1 MVRYPRVFT
10 LYQMRPDPWVTI
22 WPRMAAN
29 HDNITSMATVGVS
42 THHITLHTPL
52 LRGARRLRIALV
64 GLPGAGKTTLF
75 KAVSSTA
82 PQTGELANTH
92 RIYRACT
99 VQIGLDEASVVDLP
113 SLRSLHHLQ
122 DEDLGTLKYLLWGN
136 DRPPVTAHESGAPP
150 APFEPPDL
158 IVQVADATNLQS
170 HLELSLE
177 LSQLGRPVVLALN
190 HMDSLRRKGGHIN
203 LPALSTRL
211 GMPVVPVSARMGQ
224 GIADLFR
231 TALATARNA
240 TCPLPQSPSQHIA
253 TSLEPLNTALKQPGI
268 DSAFRMPHQMLL
280 MLFASG
286 HAYIERELQEHFG
299 PLMPSLRALRA
310 SAALGLPRPLA
321 EEIHADR
328 HHRAATIFEA
338 AQRPGP
344 MEPGRGWRYW
354 LDAFMLHRQWGLLAS
369 LTVFA
374 GVLFMVFE
382 VSGWIDSQTTQ
393 RLIDAT
399 SSWQPQSTVGV
410 VGRAIVDGFIGLTG
424 IVVPYMLPLLLLL
437 IALEEIGLMHRIAFV
452 VDRGFHKIG
461 LHGGVAVPFLLGLG
475 CNVPAIAAV
484 ARSTSGRERF
494 IASVLIT
501 FVPCSARSAII
512 LAVAGKYLG
521 VVGVIGIYAL
531 TLLLIGAMGLLL
543 AHQHNEVGPGQVQEI
558 PAYSLPDWRAMLR
571 ETWARSSDVLT
582 IVTPLLVGGSV
593 VLALL
598 GHFGADGFINT
609 LLTPLTSWWLG
620 LPLVLGL
627 PLLFGVLRKELSLL
641 MIFQALGTQD
651 INTVLGA
658 TQILTL
664 LVFITF
670 YVPCI
675 STFAIMHKAL
685 GRAQAW
691 FSVLLSVGVALLL
704 SAMVRLL
711 MVAVQPFLL

>member
-1 MVRYPRVFT
+1 MAVSHNLMKNPRT
-10 LYQMRPDPWVTI
+10 
-22 WPRMAAN
+22 
-29 HDNITSMATVGVS
+29 HVS
-42 THHITLHTPL
+42 EHSVMLHSPL

-82 PQTGELANTH
+82 PQIGELTNTH
-92 RIYRACT
+92 RIYRSCT

-113 SLRSLHHLQ
+113 SLSALHPLQ

-136 DRPPVTAHESGAPP
+136 ERPPVTAHEPGAAP

-158 IVQVADATNLQS
+158 IVQVVDATNLQS
-170 HLELSLE
+170 QLGLTLE

-190 HMDSLRRKGGHIN
+190 HMDEVRRKGLHIN
-203 LPALSTRL
+203 LQALSSQL
-211 GMPVVPVSARMGQ
+211 GMPVVPISALMGQ
-224 GIADLFR
+224 GIAELFR
-231 TALATARNA
+231 TAVATVRQAV
-240 TCPLPQSPSQHIA
+240 CPLPQAPSQHIA
-253 TSLEPLNTALKQPGI
+253 SSLAALGSALQQPGI
-268 DSAFRMPHQMLL
+268 DAAFRMPHQLLL

-286 HAYIERELQEHFG
+286 HADIERELQEHFG
-299 PLMPSLRALRA
+299 PLTPSLLALRA
-310 SAALGLPRPLA
+310 ASGVGLPRPLA

-344 MEPGRGWRYW
+344 LEPGRGWRFW

-369 LTVFA
+369 LAVFA
-374 GVLFMVFE
+374 GVLFVVFE

-393 RLIDAT
+393 RLIEAA
-399 SSWQPQSTVGV
+399 SSWQPQSTPGV
-410 VGRAIVDGFIGLTG
+410 VARAVVDGFIGLIG

-437 IALEEIGLMHRIAFV
+437 IALEEMGLMHRIAFV

-475 CNVPAIAAV
+475 CNVPAISAV
-484 ARSTSGRERF
+484 ARSTTGRERL

-521 VVGVIGIYAL
+521 ALGVVGIYAL
-531 TLLLIGAMGLLL
+531 TLLLIAVMGLLL
-543 AHQHNEVGPGQVQEI
+543 SHRQSEVGPGQVQEI
-558 PAYSLPDWRAMLR
+558 PAYTLPDWRAMLR

-598 GHFGADGFINT
+598 GHFGFDGVINT

-651 INTVLGA
+651 IYTVLGTA
-658 TQILTL
+658 QILTL

-675 STFAIMHKAL
+675 STFAIMHKTL
-685 GRAQAW
+685 GRARAW
-691 FSVLLSVGVALLL
+691 FSVALSVGVALAL
-704 SAMVRLL
+704 SALVRLVMGL
-711 MVAVQPFLL
+711 FV

>member
-1 MVRYPRVFT
+1 MT
-10 LYQMRPDPWVTI
+10 AKPDAVKT
-22 WPRMAAN
+22 AKGA
-29 HDNITSMATVGVS
+29 VS
-42 THHITLHTPL
+42 EHSVMLHTPL

-75 KAVSSTA
+75 EAVASTA
-82 PQTGELANTH
+82 PHTGQLTNTH
-92 RIYRACT
+92 RTYRTCT
-99 VQIGLDEASVVDLP
+99 VQIGLDEASVLDLP
-113 SLRSLHHLQ
+113 SLSSLHPLQ
-122 DEDLGTLKYLLWGN
+122 DDDLGTLKYLLWGN
-136 DRPPVTAHESGAPP
+136 ERPPVTAHEPGAAP

-158 IVQVADATNLQS
+158 IVQVVDATNLQS
-170 HLELSLE
+170 QLELTLE

-190 HMDSLRRKGGHIN
+190 HMDTVRRKGIHIN
-203 LPALSTRL
+203 LRALSSQL
-211 GMPVVPVSARMGQ
+211 GMPVVPISALMGQ
-224 GIADLFR
+224 GIAELFR
-231 TALATARNA
+231 TAVATARQA
-240 TCPLPQSPSQHIA
+240 TCPLPQRPSQHIA
-253 TSLEPLNTALKQPGI
+253 SSLEALGSALQQPGI
-268 DSAFRMPHQMLL
+268 DAAFRMPHQLLL
-280 MLFASG
+280 MLYASG
-286 HAYIERELQEHFG
+286 HAYIERELKEHFD
-299 PLMPSLRALRA
+299 PLMPNLLALRA
-310 SAALGLPRPLA
+310 ASSLGLPRPLA

-338 AQRPGP
+338 TQRPGP
-344 MEPGRGWRYW
+344 LEPGRGWRFW

-369 LTVFA
+369 LAVFA
-374 GVLFMVFE
+374 GVLFVVFE

-393 RLIDAT
+393 RLIEAA
-399 SSWQPQSTVGV
+399 SGWQPQSTLGV
-410 VGRAIVDGFIGLTG
+410 VARAIVDGFIGLIG

-437 IALEEIGLMHRIAFV
+437 IALEEMGLMHRIAFV

-475 CNVPAIAAV
+475 CNVPAISAV
-484 ARSTSGRERF
+484 ARSTTGRERL

-521 VVGVIGIYAL
+521 VLGVIGIYAL
-531 TLLLIGAMGLLL
+531 TLLLIAVMGLLL
-543 AHQHNEVGPGQVQEI
+543 SHRHQDVGPGQVQEI
-558 PAYSLPDWRAMLR
+558 PAYTLPDWRAMLR

-598 GHFGADGFINT
+598 GHFGFDGVINT
-609 LLTPLTSWWLG
+609 VLTPLTSWWLG

-651 INTVLGA
+651 INSVLGTA
-658 TQILTL
+658 QILTL

-675 STFAIMHKAL
+675 STFAIMHKTL
-685 GRAQAW
+685 GRSQAW
-691 FSVLLSVGVALLL
+691 FSVLLSVGVALAL
-704 SAMVRLL
+704 SGLVRLVMGL
-711 MVAVQPFLL
+711 FL

>member
-1 MVRYPRVFT
+1 
-10 LYQMRPDPWVTI
+10 
-22 WPRMAAN
+22 MAAS
-29 HDNITSMATVGVS
+29 HPLMKSTRTQVS
-42 THHITLHTPL
+42 EHSVLLHTPL
-52 LRGARRLRIALV
+52 LRGARRLRMALV

-82 PQTGELANTH
+82 PQIGELTNTH
-92 RIYRACT
+92 RIYRSCT

-113 SLRSLHHLQ
+113 SLSALHPLQ

-136 DRPPVTAHESGAPP
+136 ERPPVTAHEPGAAP

-158 IVQVADATNLQS
+158 IVQVVDATNLQS
-170 HLELSLE
+170 QLELTLE

-190 HMDSLRRKGGHIN
+190 HMDAVRRKGLHIN
-203 LPALSTRL
+203 LQALSSQL
-211 GMPVVPVSARMGQ
+211 GMPVVPISALMGQ
-224 GIADLFR
+224 GIAELFR
-231 TALATARNA
+231 TAVATARQA
-240 TCPLPQSPSQHIA
+240 SCPLPQAPSQHIA
-253 TSLEPLNTALKQPGI
+253 SCLEGLGSALQQPGI
-268 DSAFRMPHQMLL
+268 DAAFRMPHQLLL

-286 HAYIERELQEHFG
+286 HGYIERELQEHFG
-299 PLMPSLRALRA
+299 PLMPSLLALRA
-310 SAALGLPRPLA
+310 TSGLGLPRPLA

-338 AQRPGP
+338 ALRPGP
-344 MEPGRGWRYW
+344 LEPGRGWRFW

-369 LTVFA
+369 LAVFA
-374 GVLFMVFE
+374 GVLFVVFE

-393 RLIDAT
+393 RLIEAA
-399 SSWQPQSTVGV
+399 SSWQPQSTAGV
-410 VGRAIVDGFIGLTG
+410 VARAVVDGFIGLIG

-437 IALEEIGLMHRIAFV
+437 IALEEMGLMHRIAFV

-475 CNVPAIAAV
+475 CNVPAISAV
-484 ARSTSGRERF
+484 ARSTTGRERL

-521 VVGVIGIYAL
+521 VLGVIGIYAL
-531 TLLLIGAMGLLL
+531 TLLLIAVMGGLLS
-543 AHQHNEVGPGQVQEI
+543 HRKSEVGPGQVQEI
-558 PAYSLPDWRAMLR
+558 PAYTLPDWHAMLR

-598 GHFGADGFINT
+598 GHFGFDGVINT

-641 MIFQALGTQD
+641 MIFQALGTPD
-651 INTVLGA
+651 IDTALGTA
-658 TQILTL
+658 QILTL

-675 STFAIMHKAL
+675 STFAIMHKTL

-691 FSVLLSVGVALLL
+691 FSVALSVGVALLL
-704 SAMVRLL
+704 SGLVRLVMGVL
-711 MVAVQPFLL
+711 V